1 MTNVNARQRVVEGIA
16 GADHQLER
24 VNFKKTHLK
33 DLYGTN
39 VFNEA
44 VQRERLPK
52 QVFKALQKTIKL
64 GATLDPTVADAVAA
78 AMKDWAMDKGATHFT
93 HLFQPM
99 TGLTAEK
106 HASFIQPTGDGPA
119 LLQLSG
125 TELEKGEPDASSCPS
140 GV

>member
-1 MTNVNARQRVVEGIA
+1 MTNVNARQRAVEAIA
-16 GADHQLER
+16 GTDHQLEQ
-24 VNFKKTHLK
+24 VDFKKTDVK

-39 VFNEA
+39 VFNDA

-64 GATLDPTVADAVAA
+64 GAPLDSTVADSVAA
-78 AMKDWAMDKGATHFT
+78 DMKDWAMEKGATHFT
-93 HLFQPM
+93 DLFQPM

-106 HASFIQPTGDGPA
+106 HDSFIQPTGDGPA

-125 TELEKGEPDASSCPS
+125 TELEKGE
-140 GV
+140 

>member
-1 MTNVNARQRVVEGIA
+1 MTNVNARQRAVEAIA

-24 VNFKKTHLK
+24 VNFKKPHLK

-78 AMKDWAMDKGATHFT
+78 AMKDWAMEKGATHFT
-93 HLFQPM
+93 HLFHPI
-99 TGLTAEK
+99 TALTPQN
-106 HASFIQPTGDGPA
+106 HNTSLHPP
-119 LLQLSG
+119 
-125 TELEKGEPDASSCPS
+125 
-140 GV
+140 